1 METLN
6 KFSTKIFCELIEKMQ
21 GKQHLKIINEP
32 FMPLTIEKIGEG
44 IITPWGEGEQYS
56 LCHYYMQNGDLMQ
69 DPEMC
74 FVIAGHHDYLL
85 YAWEKAKI
93 VPYSYEQANLAI
105 YEVSVTFTSNK
116 MDKYNRTLQLHHIV
130 FANQW
135 LQNIV
140 QQGFLKRKGNIN

>member
-6 KFSTKIFCELIEKMQ
+6 KFSTKIFCELLEKMQ

-44 IITPWGEGEQYS
+44 IITPWGDGEQYS
-56 LCHYYMQNGDLMQ
+56 LCHYYEQNGDLIQ
-69 DPEMC
+69 DSEMC
-74 FVIAGHHDYLL
+74 FIIADHEDYIL

-93 VPYSYEQANLAI
+93 VPYMYTQANLGI
-105 YEVSVTFTSNK
+105 YEESVSLKNNQMLT
-116 MDKYNRTLQLHHIV
+116 YNRTLQLHHVI

-140 QQGFLKRKGNIN
+140 QQGFLR